1 MSVSVTD
8 WLATRSWVFMTAGPE
23 VGADAADNPCRISH
37 NDSLVRI
44 SGHERNAPAVASV
57 PNEVIGSAA
66 KYSSR
71 RHAATNQMRQL
82 PRNYDVSAVFKILA
96 SAILVIAIML
106 AMAWGGFA
114 LWFRLPG
121 SGWVR
126 AAAAAAFFTTGMV
139 AIAGILM
146 RRRQIAILT
155 FGAVLGAVLLWW
167 STIRPLAVADWAPDV
182 SRQVTGRQDGD
193 TLVLTNV
200 RNFEWRSDT
209 DFTERWETRTYDLS
223 KLRTLDLFMSYW
235 AGPQMAHV
243 ILSFGFDGGDRL
255 AWSIEVRR
263 QQGGEYSPVAD
274 TFKTSPLVIIAA
286 DERDVVRV
294 RSNVRHEDVQLYRL
308 ATPPT
313 EARRLLEEYVEDAN
327 NLAGAPQFYNS
338 LTTNCTTAVVKMSRA
353 AGADLPLDW
362 RFIVN
367 GYLPGY
373 LYSRSVLDTELPFD
387 EVKALSHIDDRAQ
400 AAAVSAEFS
409 RLIRVGVPS
418 PRRAQPE

>member
-1 MSVSVTD
+1 M
-8 WLATRSWVFMTAGPE
+8 
-23 VGADAADNPCRISH
+23 
-37 NDSLVRI
+37 
-44 SGHERNAPAVASV
+44 
-57 PNEVIGSAA
+57 
-66 KYSSR
+66 
-71 RHAATNQMRQL
+71 
-82 PRNYDVSAVFKILA
+82 SAVIKILA
-96 SAILVIAIML
+96 STILVLSIML
-106 AMAWGGFA
+106 ATAWGGFA

-121 SGWVR
+121 PGWVR
-126 AAAAAAFFTTGMV
+126 AAATAAFVIIGMV
-139 AIAGILM
+139 AVLGILV
-146 RRRQIAILT
+146 RRRRIAMLTT
-155 FGAVLGAVLLWW
+155 FGAVLGAVLIWW
-167 STIRPLAVADWAPDV
+167 STIRPPAAGDWATDV
-182 SRQVTGRQDGD
+182 ARQVAGRQDGD

-200 RNFEWRSDT
+200 RNFEWRSDA

-235 AGPQMAHV
+235 AGPEMAHV

-263 QQGGEYSPVAD
+263 KRGGEYSPVAD
-274 TFKTSPLVIIAA
+274 AFKTSPLVIIAA

-327 NLAGAPQFYNS
+327 SLARAPQFYNS
-338 LTTNCTTAVVKMSRA
+338 LTTNCTTAVVKMARA

-373 LYSRSVLDTELPFD
+373 LYSRGVLDTQLPFD
-387 EVKALSHIDDRAQ
+387 QVKALAHIDERAHT
-400 AAAVSAEFS
+400 AAASPEFS
-409 RLIRVGVPS
+409 RLIRAGVPS
-418 PRRAQPE
+418 PPSE